1 MLAERE
7 ALENVKDH
15 KFNNLKQSIPELTY
29 ENNKYHLTIWN
40 CTFCGSDD
48 YPDNSDAS
56 SWSDASITAS
66 TAVSLGLPSS
76 VSSTIPAL
84 MSGLEVKEKQADT
97 GGQVPDSWAQE
108 EWEVIQKEAKD

>member
-7 ALENVKDH
+7 ALENVKDDEV
-15 KFNNLKQSIPELTY
+15 NNLKQIIPELTY
-29 ENNKYHLTIWN
+29 KNNKYHLTIWN

-48 YPDNSDAS
+48 DPDNSDAS

-66 TAVSLGLPSS
+66 TPVSLGLPSW

-84 MSGLEVKEKQADT
+84 MPGLKVKEKQ
-97 GGQVPDSWAQE
+97 
-108 EWEVIQKEAKD
+108 EWEVIQKEAED